1 MNQDNIKNL
10 VREKMLQHLYMC
22 MGVALYLG
30 EFDVFNKFERL
41 CDQMKERFR
50 EEDLSEEE

>member
-1 MNQDNIKNL
+1 MNQDNIKDL

-30 EFDVFNKFERL
+30 EYEVFNKFERL